1 MYNNETELSTIRDVA
16 NRNYKDTVFRAVF
29 KDKKEL
35 LTLFNAVNGTDYDNP
50 EELQITTLDN
60 AIYLSMKN
68 DISCMIDMRLD
79 MYEHQSTVNPNI
91 PLRDLHYVSRTY
103 STMTRNE
110 DIYTPKLIKLP
121 NPKFV
126 IFYNGKDEQPA
137 IKDMRLSDAFYRE
150 EENPS
155 LELVVTQIN
164 INPGY
169 NDDLLDKCKS
179 LKDYTVYVSLVR
191 EYLKEAPLKDAI
203 EKAVD
208 DCIRDDI
215 LADFLSKNK
224 AEVISMCLLEYAE
237 ELHRKSMM
245 AYYREEGHR
254 VGRAEGIKG
263 TITALRAVGTEENVI
278 IEQLVKVYVITNEEA
293 REIIDKVE

>member
-1 MYNNETELSTIRDVA
+1 MAL
-16 NRNYKDTVFRAVF
+16 RAVF

-68 DISCMIDMRLD
+68 
-79 MYEHQSTVNPNI
+79 
-91 PLRDLHYVSRTY
+91 
-103 STMTRNE
+103 

-224 AEVISMCLLEYAE
+224 A
-237 ELHRKSMM
+237 
-245 AYYREEGHR
+245 
-254 VGRAEGIKG
+254 
-263 TITALRAVGTEENVI
+263 
-278 IEQLVKVYVITNEEA
+278 
-293 REIIDKVE
+293 